1 MKLYLD
7 FNIFVQIQKEVDKYN
22 KKIEYETFLNNTEN
36 IDIFYTYAHCEEI
49 ARMEDKGERLSLLNY
64 FREITKNKEI
74 LHTAFLNGEN
84 RTIISL

>member
-22 KKIEYETFLNNTEN
+22 KKTEYETFLNNIEN
-36 IDIFYTYAHCEEI
+36 IDVFYTYAHCEEI
-49 ARMEDKGERLSLLNY
+49 ARMENIRERLNLLSY

-74 LHTAFLNGEN
+74 L
-84 RTIISL
+84 

>member
-36 IDIFYTYAHCEEI
+36 IDIFYPYAHCE
-49 ARMEDKGERLSLLNY
+49 
-64 FREITKNKEI
+64 
-74 LHTAFLNGEN
+74 
-84 RTIISL
+84 